1 MSLTLLALRQAGLF
15 RPLDLDHDPVL
26 DDRQDRTVP
35 KAPEGVIDPVEG
47 GVPGSGS
54 PGLGGRG
61 IVFRRNGGGLAAQG
75 WGRLMSGAEGEASD
89 DIFRVGQKH
98 TDVARRDRHRFAR
111 LEAELAGRR

>member
-1 MSLTLLALRQAGLF
+1 MLALRQTGLF
-15 RPLDLDHDPVL
+15 RPLDLDHNPVL
-26 DDRQDRTVP
+26 DDRQDR
-35 KAPEGVIDPVEG
+35 AIPEALEGIIDSVNG

-61 IVFRRNGGGLAAQG
+61 VVFRRTGGGLAAHG
-75 WGRLMSGAEGEASD
+75 WGRLMWEGASD
-89 DIFRVGQKH
+89 DIFRIGQKH